1 MFSSFCPSMWWAVL
15 WADDQASVLTVSG
28 RGLKRK
34 TRDPHEAL
42 LRVHHTDARI
52 YEAHRA
58 LIDSL
63 VTTSKQALAK
73 RQAIKA
79 AERSQQ
85 MEMLKATTKAMCMF
99 PNAVQAQEGP
109 HVHRVRRVDAKVG
122 AREVRVTSINN
133 VCMTYNWHAET
144 QRWRSCLFR

>member
-1 MFSSFCPSMWWAVL
+1 MHAPLCSLLF
-15 WADDQASVLTVSG
+15 ASVLTVSG

-34 TRDPHEAL
+34 ARDPHEAL

-52 YEAHRA
+52 YEVHRA
-58 LIDSL
+58 LIDNL
-63 VTTSKQALAK
+63 VATSKQALVK
-73 RQAIKA
+73 RQAIKV
-79 AERSQQ
+79 AERFQQ

-99 PNAVQAQEGP
+99 PNAVQVGPHGP
-109 HVHRVRRVDAKVG
+109 HVHRVRRVDARVG